1 MALGYRPRTE
11 VYRFRPLVVSLAV
24 LAAILLQVFLPLFPA
39 FLSLFDLPLLVVIYF
54 SISRRNPSSGLL
66 LGLVVGVLQDLLS
79 QNPVGLYGMAK
90 TVVGFAASSLGARV
104 DTDRPA
110 PRLLLVFLFVHFH
123 QFLYASVERLLPGSA
138 ADYMS
143 LRVLEAALVNALV
156 GVVVFH
162 LLDRF
167 RKST

>member
-11 VYRFRPLVVSLAV
+11 IYRFHALVVSLAV
-24 LAAILLQVFLPLFPA
+24 LAAILLQVFLPLYPA
-39 FLSLFDLPLLVVIYF
+39 FLSLLDLPLLVVIYF
-54 SISRRNPSSGLL
+54 GISRRNPSSGLL

-79 QNPVGLYGMAK
+79 ENYVGLYGMAK

-123 QFLYASVERLLPGSA
+123 QFLYASGERLLPGSA
-138 ADYMS
+138 ADYVS
-143 LRVLEAALVNALV
+143 LQVLEAALVNALV